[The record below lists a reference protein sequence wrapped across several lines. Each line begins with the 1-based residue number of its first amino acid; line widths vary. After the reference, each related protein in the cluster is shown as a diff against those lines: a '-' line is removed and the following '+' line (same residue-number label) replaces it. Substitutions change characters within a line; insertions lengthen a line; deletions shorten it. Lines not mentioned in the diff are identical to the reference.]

1 MKFRTF
7 RILLSRGWR
16 NVLYSVSF
24 FVFTMLS
31 VNSRAQAVSD
41 AASIKTQQSKVV
53 VSGPKPLAGDLIT
66 GCVTGPL
73 GPMMMVRVE
82 EKDSIDR
89 LVAHAVTDING
100 NFSFKLVDPADRLEV
115 IYVGYHTAV
124 SEFTG
129 NAMDV
134 KMAFDGITEVDSTL
148 AAMLPVIREDR
159 YQGMRARAYGP
170 QYPKDGKPLIVLD
183 GCIMDVSSVNM
194 QCLDSL
200 MLGKLH
206 VDKENVARLFGL
218 KEHEIKSVSVLKDAA
233 ATAIWGTRGANGVIE
248 VTTKKGWAKRMES
261 NNPDVNKYAWESI
274 NDEILKENS
283 KTELNS
289 LPGDGLYIPS
299 DHATY
304 YSIEDFYNN
313 WILK

>member
-7 RILLSRGWR
+7 RILLSRGWTKL
-16 NVLYSVSF
+16 LYTVSL
-24 FVFTMLS
+24 FVFSMLS
-31 VNSRAQAVSD
+31 VDSRAQTVS
-41 AASIKTQQSKVV
+41 
-53 VSGPKPLAGDLIT
+53 
-66 GCVTGPL
+66 
-73 GPMMMVRVE
+73 
-82 EKDSIDR
+82 DSID
-89 LVAHAVTDING
+89 L
-100 NFSFKLVDPADRLEV
+100 K
-115 IYVGYHTAV
+115 
-124 SEFTG
+124 
-129 NAMDV
+129 
-134 KMAFDGITEVDSTL
+134 TENQNEAIDEEMKRIIDSTL
-148 AAMLPVIREDR
+148 AAMLPIIREDR

-170 QYPKDGKPLIVLD
+170 QYPKDGKRLIVLD